1 MLPLFYS
8 SFILQISQKL
18 PKIQN
23 DVEVEHVNGHV
34 IIFQSSE
41 HQVDD
46 YDSLISTLD
55 RHNRAVWLAPNLG
68 FSYLFL
74 ANSIAILHSFD
85 GRHVLEWSIENQVYP
100 QRLVL
105 IGVPLIPSCNPI
117 FLSEVKE
124 LPPNISERSLQW
136 CKNGDILNLKDY
148 PSPIKMVSSPLDYA
162 SPPEMNFEALPAY
175 SHHRIGPQYFQ
186 STIPDH
192 DELIYHPST
201 LFYISRFVDGKKRKI
216 LRRSKK

>member
-34 IIFQSSE
+34 LIFQSSE

-46 YDSLISTLD
+46 YDTLISMLD
-55 RHNRAVWLAPNLG
+55 RHKRAIWLAPDSG
-68 FSYLFL
+68 FSYVFL
-74 ANSIAILHSFD
+74 ENSIAILHSFD

-100 QRLVL
+100 QRLIL
-105 IGVPLIPSCNPI
+105 IGVPLIPNCNPI

-124 LPPNISERSLQW
+124 LPSNVSESSLHW
-136 CKNGDILNLKDY
+136 CEHGDSLDLKDY
-148 PSPIKMVSSPLDYA
+148 PSPVKMVSSPLDYA

-186 STIPDH
+186 ATIPEH
-192 DELIYHPST
+192 GEIIYHPST
-201 LFYISRFVDGKKRKI
+201 LFYVSRFVDGKKIKI